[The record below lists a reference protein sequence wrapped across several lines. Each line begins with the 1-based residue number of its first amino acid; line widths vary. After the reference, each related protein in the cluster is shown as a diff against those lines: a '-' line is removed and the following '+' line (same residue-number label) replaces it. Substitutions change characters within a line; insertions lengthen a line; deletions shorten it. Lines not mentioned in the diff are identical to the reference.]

1 MYPKDILKL
10 AWERH
15 LIDDREVWLSYI
27 DIRNSLSHSY
37 DHTFAEKYYPHV
49 LDSLRYFQALLEKIE
64 SGI

>member
-37 DHTFAEKYYPHV
+37 DYTFAEKYYPHV
-49 LDSLRYFQALLEKIE
+49 LDSLR
-64 SGI
+64 